1 MKGTALVLGHLNG
14 REAAAYLCDGR
25 LDDLLVAG
33 PDDAAP
39 GPGAVFLGLPDRPMK
54 GLGGAMLRLPD
65 ARTGFL
71 RGAPVLRPGAG
82 VVVQVTGHAGEA
94 KALPVTDRLV
104 LKGRFAVITPG
115 APGVNVS
122 RQMRDADRRTVLE
135 SLGRT
140 ALGDRSH
147 GVILRS
153 ASEWADDAAVADEVA
168 QLSDLADRL
177 IAEAGG
183 REAALLLDAPGPHDI
198 ALRDWP
204 EAEVFDDT
212 SGAFDRHGVTDLLAA
227 LGRPDVPLPGGG
239 SLVIEP
245 TTALVAVD
253 VNTGADTS
261 PAAGLKANIA
271 AVRELPRQLRLRGL
285 GGQVVVDMA
294 PMAKKDRHIL
304 DQALKAA
311 CRACPVE
318 TAVLGWTALGHVELQ
333 RKRERLPLDPGL
345 LE

>member
-1 MKGTALVLGHLNG
+1 MKGTALILRHLKG
-14 REAAAYLCDGR
+14 RESAAYLRDGR
-25 LDDLLVAG
+25 LDDLLVA
-33 PDDAAP
+33 PPEDAPP

-65 ARTGFL
+65 GMSGFL
-71 RGAPVLRPGAG
+71 RGAKVLRPGAG
-82 VVVQVTGHAGEA
+82 VVVQVTGHADGA
-94 KALPVTDRLV
+94 KALPVTDRLI
-104 LKGRFAVITPG
+104 LKGRFAVITPA

-122 RQMRDADRRTVLE
+122 RQMRDDDRRAALE
-135 SLGRT
+135 SLGRA

-153 ASEWADDAAVADEVA
+153 ASETADDAAIAAEVADLA
-168 QLSDLADRL
+168 DLADRL

-183 REAALLLDAPGPHDI
+183 RAAALLLDAPGPHDV

-204 EAEVFDDT
+204 DAEVFDDAP
-212 SGAFDRHGVTDLLAA
+212 GAFDRHGVTDLAAA
-227 LGRPDVPLPGGG
+227 LARPTVPLPGGA

-245 TTALVAVD
+245 TTAMVAVD
-253 VNTGADTS
+253 VNTGGDTS
-261 PAAGLKANIA
+261 TAAGLKANIA

-345 LE
+345 LT